1 MKKYIAKL
9 LWIGIVIISIL
20 LVLLAVGKHIYIV
33 AQYYS
38 FPKTQAR
45 VLSVHN
51 YQRRSET
58 QEMKYGSRIHLQYT
72 VNGKQIQG
80 WLEYKTDS
88 IIEVGEI
95 ITIAYNP
102 DNPTQCKYMKFD
114 IIKIMAFVAAVLYVA
129 WMCRKIFKS
138 PKK

>member
-20 LVLLAVGKHIYIV
+20 LVLLAVGKHVYIV

-51 YQRRSET
+51 YQE
-58 QEMKYGSRIHLQYT
+58 EAKH
-72 VNGKQIQG
+72 
-80 WLEYKTDS
+80 
-88 IIEVGEI
+88 
-95 ITIAYNP
+95 
-102 DNPTQCKYMKFD
+102 
-114 IIKIMAFVAAVLYVA
+114 
-129 WMCRKIFKS
+129 
-138 PKK
+138 KK